1 MLGYGG
7 VGKVKLLKEMRDRE
21 LLGEQSALVVSV
33 CDQFVRLDV
42 FDNDPSDRSEKFMH
56 FLSSTCREKTS

>member
-7 VGKVKLLKEMRDRE
+7 VGKVKLLKEMRGRE
-21 LLGEQSALVVSV
+21 LLDEQSALVVSV

-42 FDNDPSDRSEKFMH
+42 FDNDPSNRAEKFMY
-56 FLSSTCREKTS
+56 FLWLACG